1 MKNFLQKNFTIIV
14 LIIAVLS
21 LLKGCGDSRELS
33 NIKKQIKEIKDS
45 TYKKSE
51 LDKRLELEGLRS
63 ETRMIQSTD
72 RKVWDLNRQSKIDSL
87 INNLENELK
96 K

>member
-21 LLKGCGDSRELS
+21 LLKGCGDSRELT